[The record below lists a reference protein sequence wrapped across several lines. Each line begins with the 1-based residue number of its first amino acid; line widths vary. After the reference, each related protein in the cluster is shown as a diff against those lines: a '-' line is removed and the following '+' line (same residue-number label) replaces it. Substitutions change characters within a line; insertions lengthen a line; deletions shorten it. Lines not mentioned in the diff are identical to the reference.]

1 MRDATIQRFEF
12 TFEAMW
18 KFLQAQLRWEGRPCA
33 SPRGCLMEAV
43 QHGWIP
49 PEEEETFMQ
58 MLRYRNLTVH
68 TYNEALAQA
77 VYAFIRE
84 HAWPAMERLRQRGLE
99 DGLED
104 RSQ

>member
-1 MRDATIQRFEF
+1 
-12 TFEAMW
+12 
-18 KFLQAQLRWEGRPCA
+18 
-33 SPRGCLMEAV
+33 
-43 QHGWIP
+43 
-49 PEEEETFMQ
+49 MQ